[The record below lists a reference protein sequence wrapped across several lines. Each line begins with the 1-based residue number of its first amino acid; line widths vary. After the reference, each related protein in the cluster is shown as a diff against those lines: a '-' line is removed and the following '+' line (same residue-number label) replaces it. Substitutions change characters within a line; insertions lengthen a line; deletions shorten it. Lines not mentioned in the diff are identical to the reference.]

1 MNTISHSIL
10 LDRLESL
17 ESLDLVP
24 SYFTSHNQFVRL
36 KQFSSKPSF
45 VSAGVLQGSVLGPL
59 LLIIYVLP
67 LGNIFRKFG
76 STSMLMTPN
85 FTCPPNLPLLS
96 LHPNRLKVWVSFTVL
111 YRSYFISFI
120 RMVIFPHA

>member
-96 LHPNRLKVWVSFTVL
+96 LRPNRLKVWVSFTVL